1 MPSRAQTLAF
11 GSVTFWPNLVVVL
24 CNTGK
29 PPHVDEDMMDRMR
42 TILSLCILGQL
53 LSMSLAS
60 GSSGPSESPYS
71 VYRSGMGWAAF
82 LWALITWILYAGLPL
97 GFIPYLRDFGQTN
110 GLNSN
115 TNDFTAEDTGGI
127 PYDQVTEMKHYEIE
141 TYECPAGKKN
151 SRLKRRAPSE
161 LPSQPPAAQA
171 STCYPPLVSPQ
182 GYPQPEIY
190 SAAGASYPPAAL
202 QPTCYPPQSTD
213 QSFEVTMQDV

>member
-1 MPSRAQTLAF
+1 MS
-11 GSVTFWPNLVVVL
+11 FWPNLVVVL

-42 TILSLCILGQL
+42 TILSSCILGQL

-71 VYRSGMGWAAF
+71 VYQSGMGWAAF
-82 LWALITWILYAGLPL
+82 LWALITWLLYAGLPL
-97 GFIPYLRDFGQTN
+97 GLIPYLRDFGQINDIGQIN
-110 GLNSN
+110 GIDQI
-115 TNDFTAEDTGGI
+115 NDFTAEDTDGI
-127 PYDQVTEMKHYEIE
+127 PYDQVTNEKHYEIE
-141 TYECPAGKKN
+141 AYECPAGKKN

-182 GYPQPEIY
+182 GYPQPEMY

-213 QSFEVTMQDV
+213 QGFQVTMQDV

>member
-1 MPSRAQTLAF
+1 
-11 GSVTFWPNLVVVL
+11 
-24 CNTGK
+24 
-29 PPHVDEDMMDRMR
+29 MDRMR
-42 TILSLCILGQL
+42 TILSFCILGQL

-60 GSSGPSESPYS
+60 GTSGPSESPYS

-82 LWALITWILYAGLPL
+82 LWALITWLLYAGLPL
-97 GFIPYLRDFGQTN
+97 GFIPYLRDFGQIN
-110 GLNSN
+110 HLNSN
-115 TNDFTAEDTGGI
+115 TNDFNADEDTDGI
-127 PYDQVTEMKHYEIE
+127 PYDQVTKEKHYEIE
-141 TYECPAGKKN
+141 AYECPAGKKN

-182 GYPQPEIY
+182 GYPQPEMY

>member
-1 MPSRAQTLAF
+1 M
-11 GSVTFWPNLVVVL
+11 VVL
-24 CNTGK
+24 FNTGK

-42 TILSLCILGQL
+42 TILSFCILGQL

-60 GSSGPSESPYS
+60 GASGTSGPSDSPYS

-82 LWALITWILYAGLPL
+82 LWALITWLLYAGLPL
-97 GFIPYLRDFGQTN
+97 GLIPYLRDFGQIN
-110 GLNSN
+110 HLNN
-115 TNDFTAEDTGGI
+115 DLNAYDFANNDFNADEDTDGI
-127 PYDQVTEMKHYEIE
+127 PYDQVTEKKHYEIE
-141 TYECPAGKKN
+141 AYECPAGKKN

-182 GYPQPEIY
+182 GYPQTEMY

-213 QSFEVTMQDV
+213 QGFQVTMQDV